1 MHNATKSNTLR
12 IQRDFNEDS
21 LGWLNLDK
29 EKALQLSDE
38 PWLTKGQ
45 GAMTRRI
52 ITLAVAASA
61 LAVAA
66 SALAFSALALAVAA
80 SASARSCITLVV
92 AASALALAASAS
104 SHCCSASYQHFSVAT
119 AYNTW

>member
-1 MHNATKSNTLR
+1 MHSATKSNTLR

-21 LGWLNLDK
+21 RGWLNLDK
-29 EKALQLSDE
+29 KKALQLSDE

-61 LAVAA
+61 
-66 SALAFSALALAVAA
+66 
-80 SASARSCITLVV
+80 SARSCITLAV

-104 SHCCSASYQHFSVAT
+104 FRSCSASYQHFSVAR

>member
-1 MHNATKSNTLR
+1 MHSTARSNTFRNSTKFQGALT
-12 IQRDFNEDS
+12 
-21 LGWLNLDK
+21 WLIISRPK
-29 EKALQLSDE
+29 KKALQLSDE

-66 SALAFSALALAVAA
+66 SASSPLLL
-80 SASARSCITLVV
+80 RLLPTL
-92 AASALALAASAS
+92 
-104 SHCCSASYQHFSVAT
+104 
-119 AYNTW
+119 